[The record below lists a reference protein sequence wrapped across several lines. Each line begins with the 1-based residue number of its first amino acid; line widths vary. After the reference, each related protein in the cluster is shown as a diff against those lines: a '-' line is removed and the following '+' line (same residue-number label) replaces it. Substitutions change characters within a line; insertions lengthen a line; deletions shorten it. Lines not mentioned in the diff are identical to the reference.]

1 MSLLLG
7 RDFLF
12 ANAVAGGLLVA
23 LLCSLLGVYVILRR
37 MVLLGVALPQAGA
50 AGVAAAFWLTGHV
63 HGAGGGQGHAGA
75 LAGSLLAT
83 FGALAL
89 LLAAQRRGRS
99 PAEWSIGSLLALASA
114 ATVLFVAIDPT
125 GDLELTNLMRGEL
138 LAISDT
144 DLSVLAGATAAS
156 LLLFLLFRREILLAS
171 FDPEFAR
178 TLGREPMRADALLFF
193 LLGVAISL
201 GVMSAGPLVVF
212 GFLVLP
218 PLAALRVA
226 PRLGAAFVLA
236 GGVAAAASVG
246 GFALAYHA
254 DLPAGPTSVALA
266 GAAWL
271 LAATWGRLR
280 ARGRSVALLLLVA
293 LLLPGAGL
301 VGCAGPGPGTEPSPL
316 PRGSLPDLSGRG
328 PVAVAPFQNETG
340 DPLRIPET
348 NPLSELGRA
357 AGDPFA
363 GPGRSVPDALQEL
376 AVQELA
382 RRGVSVR
389 SVAEARASF
398 PRPPTDGGSAARR
411 AREVGLRGPV
421 LLGTL
426 RRFVLTESGGLLL
439 ARLELTLVDPADGS
453 VLWHGAASRPVPVR
467 SALTLQEVLIDAG
480 PALFAQAFGRP

>member
-23 LLCSLLGVYVILRR
+23 LVCSLLGIYVILRR

-63 HGAGGGQGHAGA
+63 HGPGQGHAGP
-75 LAGSLLAT
+75 LAGALVAT

-89 LLAAQRRGRS
+89 LVAGQRRGRS

-138 LAISDT
+138 LAIGDT
-144 DLSVLAGATAAS
+144 DLYVLAAAS
-156 LLLFLLFRREILLAS
+156 GLALLLFALFRREILLAC

-178 TLGREPMRADALLFF
+178 TVGREPARADALLFL
-193 LLGVAISL
+193 LLGSAISL
-201 GVMSAGPLVVF
+201 GVMTAGPLVVF

-218 PLAALRVA
+218 PLAALRLA
-226 PRLGAAFVLA
+226 PRLGLAFVLA
-236 GGVAAAASVG
+236 AAVAAGASVG

-271 LAATWGRLR
+271 LAAGFGRLR
-280 ARGRSVALLLLVA
+280 TRGRGLRALVVLAALLLGGA
-293 LLLPGAGL
+293 TLL
-301 VGCAGPGPGTEPSPL
+301 GCATREPGRDPAPL
-316 PRGSLPDLSGRG
+316 PRGTLPDLSGRG
-328 PVAVAPFQNETG
+328 PVVVAPFRNETG
-340 DPLRIPET
+340 DPLRIPDP

-363 GPGRSVPDALQEL
+363 DPGRSVPDALQAQ
-376 AVQELA
+376 AVQALT
-382 RRGVSVR
+382 RRNVAAR
-389 SVAEARASF
+389 SVEEARAIY
-398 PRPPTDGGSAARR
+398 PHAPADAAAAART
-411 AREVGLRGPV
+411 AQAAALRSPV

-426 RRFVLTESGGLLL
+426 RRFVLTENGGLLL
-439 ARLELTLVDPADGS
+439 PRLELALIDPADGS
-453 VLWHGAASRPVPVR
+453 VLWRGEATRPVPVR

-480 PALFAQAFGRP
+480 PALFSQAFGSP